1 MGRIIDMLD
10 GRWRGKV
17 ERGLEPLGKGLHK
30 ARVPADALTVVGL
43 VFAVVTAFLIAHGR
57 LGLAVVGIFLTGIPD
72 LLDGLV
78 ARHSGKASPR
88 GAFFDSVCDR
98 VSDAVLLG
106 GVAWFLAGE
115 SAYLPMLAFAAL
127 GLSMLISYERA
138 KAEGLGFHA
147 KGGLMERA
155 ERLVLLGVGLAFD
168 VLVPVLWVMV
178 VLAAVTAVHR
188 FLKVWLQATA
198 PRMTVSNETSS
209 NDTTSTD
216 TSSNDTSSNDN
227 ALDGT
232 PNEDPAVP
240 TRLHRLRHPRRQSG
254 DLELTGAPRPRR
266 FADWW
271 ASRQPRS
278 TARPRRRT
286 RP

>member
-1 MGRIIDMLD
+1 MLD

-17 ERGLEPLGKGLHK
+17 ERGLEPVGKGLHR
-30 ARVPADALTVVGL
+30 ARVHPDALTVVGL
-43 VFAVVTAFLIAHGR
+43 GFAVATAFLIAHGR
-57 LGLAVVGIFLTGIPD
+57 LGLAVVGVVLTGVPD

-78 ARHSGKASPR
+78 ARHSGKASAR

-98 VSDAVLLG
+98 ASDAVLLG

-127 GLSMLISYERA
+127 ALSMLISYERA
-138 KAEGLGFHA
+138 KAEGLGFQA
-147 KGGLMERA
+147 KGGIMERA

-178 VLAAVTAVHR
+178 VLAAVTALHR

-198 PRMTVSNETSS
+198 PRPAAPDG
-209 NDTTSTD
+209 DTPS
-216 TSSNDTSSNDN
+216 
-227 ALDGT
+227 A
-232 PNEDPAVP
+232 EPAVP
-240 TRLHRLRHPRRQSG
+240 TRLRRFRHPRRDAG

-266 FADWW
+266 LADWW
-271 ASRQPRS
+271 AARQPRTGS
-278 TARPRRRT
+278 RPRRRT

>member
-1 MGRIIDMLD
+1 MLD

-17 ERGLEPLGKGLHK
+17 ERGLEPVGKGLHK
-30 ARVPADALTVVGL
+30 ARVNPDALTIIGL
-43 VFAVVTAFLIAHGR
+43 AFSVVTAFLIANGR
-57 LGLAVVGIFLTGIPD
+57 LGLAVFGVILTGVPD
-72 LLDGLV
+72 ILDGTV

-115 SAYLPMLAFAAL
+115 SAYLPMLAFAAVS
-127 GLSMLISYERA
+127 LSMLISYERA

-155 ERLVLLGVGLAFD
+155 ERLVLLAVGLAFD

-178 VLAAVTAVHR
+178 VLSAITAVHR
-188 FLKVWLQATA
+188 FGKVWLQATE
-198 PRMTVSNETSS
+198 PTETRDRESGS
-209 NDTTSTD
+209 
-216 TSSNDTSSNDN
+216 
-227 ALDGT
+227 AG
-232 PNEDPAVP
+232 
-240 TRLHRLRHPRRQSG
+240 RLRRFRYPRRTSRP
-254 DLELTGAPRPRR
+254 DADDELELAGARTPRR
-266 FADWW
+266 FAEWW
-271 ASRQPRS
+271 ASRQPRTRS
-278 TARPRRRT
+278 RPRRRT